1 MSHLCD
7 PIKEQLSDYI
17 DDELAARLCAE
28 IEAHLA
34 ECQNCRVMVDTLR
47 KTIYLYREQS
57 PAEMPSDVKER
68 LYKVLDLEPFLQD
81 PSDPKA
87 ELPKA

>member
-47 KTIYLYREQS
+47 KTIYLYREQP

-68 LYKVLDLEPFLQD
+68 LYKVLDLEAFLGEEASLETGQ
-81 PSDPKA
+81 PES
-87 ELPKA
+87 